1 MFVLN
6 VAVVKRYVEL
16 KIVDLIYIMYIMCV
30 YIYISKRNCRNANVN
45 NKE

>member
-16 KIVDLIYIMYIMCV
+16 KIVDLIYITYIM
-30 YIYISKRNCRNANVN
+30 YIYIYIYIYIYQNGTV
-45 NKE
+45 EMLM